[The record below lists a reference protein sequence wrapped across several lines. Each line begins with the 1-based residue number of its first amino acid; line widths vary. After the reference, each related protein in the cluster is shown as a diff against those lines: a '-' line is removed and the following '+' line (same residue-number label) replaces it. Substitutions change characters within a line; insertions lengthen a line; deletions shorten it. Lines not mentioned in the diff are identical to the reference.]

1 MIETGYCR
9 IQLSMQLQ
17 PAQIRV
23 EGTLVN
29 FAGETQCRVLPPGT
43 LVNFCYPIIVYS
55 VANYRAHL
63 SHFWANM

>member
-1 MIETGYCR
+1 MH
-9 IQLSMQLQ
+9 LQ

-29 FAGETQCRVLPPGT
+29 FAGETLCRVLPPGT
-43 LVNFCYPIIVYS
+43 LGNFCYPIIVYS

>member
-29 FAGETQCRVLPPGT
+29 FAGETQVQGVTPGY
-43 LVNFCYPIIVYS
+43 LG
-55 VANYRAHL
+55 
-63 SHFWANM
+63 

>member
-1 MIETGYCR
+1 MYPLTEIAPSWSREFAYMIETGYCR

-29 FAGETQCRVLPPGT
+29 FASETQVQGVTPGY
-43 LVNFCYPIIVYS
+43 LG
-55 VANYRAHL
+55 
-63 SHFWANM
+63 